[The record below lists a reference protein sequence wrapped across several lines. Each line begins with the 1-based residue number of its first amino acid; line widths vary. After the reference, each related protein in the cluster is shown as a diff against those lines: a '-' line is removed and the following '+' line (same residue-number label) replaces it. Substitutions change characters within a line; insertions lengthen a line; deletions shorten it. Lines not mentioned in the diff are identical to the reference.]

1 MSEITCGRCGLP
13 ASSHASGT
21 SQSSMN
27 VHPVE
32 CHLALQHRNT
42 LELFEDL
49 FAAINLVRLANARE
63 IESYERG
70 CQLGLDTI
78 EGAARNLKSAGAPAM
93 GVSLLDAAA
102 QWIRNQMVRGV
113 EEMRGSSNGDNE
125 G

>member
-49 FAAINLVRLANARE
+49 FDAINLVRLANARE
-63 IESYERG
+63 IEAYESG
-70 CQLGLDTI
+70 CQSGIDMV
-78 EGAARNLKSAGAPAM
+78 EAHARGWQEAGHSNTSVELMDAIVRWLRENM
-93 GVSLLDAAA
+93 VRDAA
-102 QWIRNQMVRGV
+102 
-113 EEMRGSSNGDNE
+113 EMRGSRNGDNQE
-125 G
+125 

>member
-1 MSEITCGRCGLP
+1 MSETNCKRCGLP
-13 ASSHASGT
+13 ASSHSSGT

-63 IESYERG
+63 IEAYERG
-70 CQLGLDTI
+70 CQLGLDTV
-78 EGAARNLKSAGAPAM
+78 EEAAGNLKSAGAPAM
-93 GVSLLDAAA
+93 GVSVLAAAA
-102 QWIRNQMVRGV
+102 QWIRNQMVRGI
-113 EEMRGSSNGDNE
+113 EGMRGSNNKD
-125 G
+125 